1 MIEALTNLARLA
13 ALAALIA
20 VSLRAYGRTR
30 NPGFLVLLFTLFV
43 WPLVFRTAAEVIAP
57 LDRTSRDW
65 MDTFAVVQLVS
76 LFSIMGLL
84 TLSVLL
90 LASSRLTFP
99 RLRR

>member
-1 MIEALTNLARLA
+1 MIEALTQFAHLT
-13 ALAALIA
+13 ALAVLIA

-43 WPLVFRTAAEVIAP
+43 WPPLFRTAAEAITP
-57 LDRTSRDW
+57 FDRTSRDW
-65 MDTFAVVQLVS
+65 LDTFVVMHLVS
-76 LFSIMGLL
+76 LLSPMGLL

>member
-1 MIEALTNLARLA
+1 LINLAHLV
-13 ALAALIA
+13 ALAVFIA
-20 VSLRAYGRTR
+20 VSLRAYRRTR

-43 WPLVFRTAAEVIAP
+43 WPPVLRAAVEALAP
-57 LDRTSRDW
+57 LEGSRKPVDV
-65 MDTFAVVQLVS
+65 FVVRQLVIGLS
-76 LFSIMGLL
+76 AMGLL